1 MPAGRRRTSSYG
13 VLSIYIALAL
23 SALNAWAAGKRV
35 LIIHSFGIA
44 AAPPATTHST
54 AFETELTERMG
65 EDVDLEEVSL
75 DHARYSDTDKQEA
88 LAEYLEERQARWQ
101 PDLVV
106 PIGSPA
112 GIFVAQYRDRL
123 FPQTPILYTGMD
135 RRRLPCGALEQN
147 AVFVGESFDL
157 PGFIED
163 ILQLAPS
170 TTNVVCVIGT
180 SPVEH
185 YWKRAF
191 QQEFAQF
198 TNRVGFT
205 WLDNLPYHQML
216 QRVKTLPPRS
226 FIFFILLKRDAAGV
240 NYNGDDVLKRMSEVA
255 NAPVNSIYEYQLGMG
270 IVGGRLY
277 RAELE
282 GVEGARI
289 AVRILRG
296 ESPTNFPP
304 EVVGP
309 IGSQYDLR
317 ELRRWRIPE
326 SRLPMGSIVKY
337 RVPTTWERHR
347 FLIIA
352 VASVL
357 LVQAALIV
365 GLVLNLRS
373 RHRAER
379 SLGESEERMKLAAG
393 AAELEMWDWSI
404 ENGKARVGTRK
415 TAIGEDNSGYS
426 RFLQTVYPEDREG
439 VEQAVAKAING
450 DGNYE
455 HVHRISLNGRMRWIA
470 GRARVEF
477 DAERKPVR
485 IRGVGMDITA
495 RKAAED
501 LAKEA
506 AAEAHRSHQ
515 ELAHMSRVSML
526 IELAGSLAHE
536 LNQPLAAVVAN
547 AEAAQRFM
555 NNDPGNYEEVREA
568 LKEIQEEGQRAGEI
582 IARMRVMVKKD
593 SAEMSRQDL
602 NLAVKEVLDM
612 ARSELISRRVT
623 VVLRLDPLLPSV
635 NSNAVQ
641 LRQVLL
647 NLIMNACD
655 AMSGASTE
663 RRQLTIESRRLRTG
677 EVEIAVS
684 DSGPGFTD
692 EVLRHVFEPFITTK
706 AKGLGLGL
714 AICRSI
720 IRTHGGRLLAANN
733 LDGGATLRFT
743 LPMSGV

>member
-1 MPAGRRRTSSYG
+1 MT
-13 VLSIYIALAL
+13 
-23 SALNAWAAGKRV
+23 AWAGGKRV
-35 LIIHSFGIA
+35 LIVHSFGSA
-44 AAPPATTHST
+44 AASPVSTHSL
-54 AFETELTERMG
+54 AFERESPKNFSSEILG
-65 EDVDLEEVSL
+65 
-75 DHARYSDTDKQEA
+75 
-88 LAEYLEERQARWQ
+88 
-101 PDLVV
+101 
-106 PIGSPA
+106 PIGSP
-112 GIFVAQYRDRL
+112 
-123 FPQTPILYTGMD
+123 
-135 RRRLPCGALEQN
+135 
-147 AVFVGESFDL
+147 
-157 PGFIED
+157 
-163 ILQLAPS
+163 
-170 TTNVVCVIGT
+170 
-180 SPVEH
+180 
-185 YWKRAF
+185 
-191 QQEFAQF
+191 
-198 TNRVGFT
+198 
-205 WLDNLPYHQML
+205 
-216 QRVKTLPPRS
+216 
-226 FIFFILLKRDAAGV
+226 
-240 NYNGDDVLKRMSEVA
+240 
-255 NAPVNSIYEYQLGMG
+255 
-270 IVGGRLY
+270 
-277 RAELE
+277 
-282 GVEGARI
+282 
-289 AVRILRG
+289 
-296 ESPTNFPP
+296 
-304 EVVGP
+304 
-309 IGSQYDLR
+309 YDWP
-317 ELRRWRIPE
+317 ELRRWKI
-326 SRLPMGSIVKY
+326 LGCCLLAVSIVKY